1 MEEILCKYTATDIN
15 QSYMTSYRFLWV
27 STTPFGVPVDPDV
40 YMTIAV
46 LSGVAGTL
54 LYSLLEAKLSA
65 PWNIKWKDGQV
76 ALKS

>member
-1 MEEILCKYTATDIN
+1 MEEILCIYPAKYTN

-40 YMTIAV
+40 YMTMAV

-54 LYSLLEAKLSA
+54 LYSLLEAKQSA
-65 PWNIKWKDGQV
+65 PWKNRK
-76 ALKS
+76 